1 MNKIKSYMLSLL
13 ALVGLGFAV
22 GCQDSIDM
30 SDRYTFTEET
40 VAQYLQHEDNY
51 SEYYKLLGQVK
62 ISSRS
67 ESTVLQLMSARGHF
81 TVFPPDNQAIQEY
94 LDGLQR
100 KGLISSPSWE
110 GFDGNEKRLD
120 SIRKVIVFNSIIDG
134 GDDVEAI
141 QTSNFPQSGK
151 EFNQPNMNDRKLTF
165 FLSQG
170 LDSMFINGTKN
181 DDGRIIGGALID
193 ESVRNILASNG
204 YIHGVHSVIAPS
216 NATLADVMKDFID
229 MGDTSMIV
237 TAKMIEACGLF
248 DTLSKVKDDAY
259 EQAYLTNAVPN
270 LGKHPTFQSLPGYM
284 PEHRKFG
291 FTIFAETPA
300 FWKSVF
306 PNKDI
311 KDITVE
317 DLQGY
322 AQKLYP
328 EATDDNFKSTN
339 NALNKFITY
348 HLLPEKLSAD
358 RLVIHYNEKGY
369 NYKTSTRPTIAT
381 YELYTTMGEPRLL
394 KLYEGG
400 ASPAPQG
407 VFINRFPVLDNGRHG
422 TYHETND
429 APLAKGFKVNT
440 EEVQSVINGYIYPIE
455 SQDLANAPLV
465 WDDATATNFQKQRLR
480 FDVSSM
486 FPEFINNDIRANR
499 TKTNQNLCVGIP
511 CDNVYKYCNGLDI
524 AEGTNFYYLLGLDLN
539 WQNWEGDEFNVTGRY
554 EMIMKLPPVPKK
566 GTYEIRYAVQTNT
579 AQRGM
584 CQVYFGDNKDN
595 LPAIG
600 IPLDLRMGGIN
611 RRTSAGTF
619 PSIVGWVEDNANDD
633 DFNAEID
640 KKMRNNGFMKGAE
653 SYSGTPGAQTARTFE
668 YNTRRIIVRQD
679 MEPGKTYYLKF
690 KSVLDD
696 ETREFYMDYLEYCA
710 KEVYDNPMTPEDIW

>member
-13 ALVGLGFAV
+13 AIAGMGLAAV
-22 GCQDSIDM
+22 GCQDKIDM

-40 VAQYLQHEDNY
+40 VAGYLQHEDNY

-62 ISSRS
+62 VSSRS

-94 LDGLQR
+94 LDSLQR
-100 KGLISSPSWE
+100 KGLISEPTWE
-110 GFDGNEKRLD
+110 GFGSNERRLD

-165 FLSQG
+165 FLSEG
-170 LDSMFINGTKN
+170 LDSMFINGVKN
-181 DDGRIIGGALID
+181 DAGQVIGGALID
-193 ESVRNILASNG
+193 EQVRNILASNG

-216 NATLADVMKDFID
+216 NATLADIMKDYIETA
-229 MGDTSMIV
+229 DTSMMI
-237 TAKMIEACGLF
+237 TAMMIEACGLS
-248 DTLSKVKDDAY
+248 DTLSKVKDEDY

-270 LGKHPTFQSLPGYM
+270 LGKHPTFNNHSPGYM

-291 FTIFAETPA
+291 FTIFAETSA
-300 FWKSVF
+300 FWLNALKEEGV
-306 PNKDI
+306 KDV
-311 KDITVE
+311 KDITIE
-317 DLQGY
+317 MLQKY
-322 AQKLYP
+322 AQGLYP
-328 EATDDNFKSTN
+328 DATDKDFKSPD
-339 NALNKFITY
+339 NALNRFITY
-348 HLLPEKLSAD
+348 HILPEKLSAD
-358 RLVIHYNEKGY
+358 RLVVHYNEKGY

-381 YELYTTMGEPRLL
+381 YELYTTMGKRRLI

-400 ASPAPQG
+400 ANPAPAG
-407 VFINRFPVLDNGRHG
+407 VFINRFAELDNGRHG
-422 TYHETND
+422 TYHET
-429 APLAKGFKVNT
+429 GVEYMHGIKVNT
-440 EEVQSVINGYIYPIE
+440 EEMQSVINGYIYPISE
-455 SQDLANAPLV
+455 ALV
-465 WDDATATNFQKQRLR
+465 YNDEVATNLQKQRLR

-486 FPEFINNDIRANR
+486 FPEFMNNDIRANR

-511 CDNVYKYCNGLDI
+511 CDNVYKYCNDLDI
-524 AEGTNFYYLLGLDLN
+524 AEGTNFYYLLGLDQN
-539 WQNWEGDEFNVTGRY
+539 WQNWQGDEFNVTGRY

-600 IPLDLRMGGIN
+600 IPLDLRMGGVN

-619 PSIVGWVEDNANDD
+619 PSIVGWLADNANDD
-633 DFNAEID
+633 DYNAEVD

-653 SYSGTPGAQTARTFE
+653 SYAGTPGTAATARTLE

-679 MEPGKTYYLKF
+679 MDPDKTYYLKF

-710 KEVYDNPMTPEDIW
+710 KEVYDNPQTPEDIW